1 MTPDTDAPGAP
12 WVLPLI
18 GGLLLAVAGE
28 GPDFGHYADWAWAAL
43 HGDIFDLRGNVLSPL
58 GVPFTIAS
66 SGTGLLFAVG
76 KAVLLPLPFSLA
88 AIATGWLA
96 AVTFWASA
104 LVVLRRLARGD
115 GWLALFGA
123 GVLFVGTHAG
133 LYSHAYS
140 TEVFADALIALLWA
154 FALTRERWRLLD
166 CGAVGAL
173 AGLLFLVR
181 PHVGLYAVPAL
192 WMAIAADGVKTPPLR
207 RLVAIAIPLGVAV
220 AQYGLVNRWMTGEPW
235 HPPYVYGA
243 DGFSS
248 VNMARPEIAAVLLH
262 PWHGLLSYHPLYGV
276 AFVAVLFEAWW
287 TREHRAWW
295 WMTALAAMVHV
306 WVQGG
311 WYIWWLGGSTF
322 GMRGMAPA
330 ALPLVAGLVATIRR
344 DTDTNPARAT
354 MWLWKGLIVCAWSY
368 PLLIQGNTQFLTWR
382 ALLDAQ
388 TPAIAAVA
396 LLAGA
401 WIAWAYR
408 SRQVTT
414 ADVMNLA
421 RVFAVSLIVAVTA
434 YLAWQFAIRPSP
446 ARRAIEALLGMGA
459 LFFVARS
466 VTRWSGHPDGGR
478 RLTAVVAWSAVALFA
493 IQAGLFSRLAVRTE
507 QHLASGAAPPR
518 SFEYVGASP
527 VDELRV
533 TYAEYLEVPGFDD
546 RKAAFR
552 RFLDWQQAH
561 MVRPT
566 PP

>member
-1 MTPDTDAPGAP
+1 M
-12 WVLPLI
+12 LPLI

-66 SGTGLLFAVG
+66 SGTGLLFAAG

-88 AIATGWLA
+88 AIVTGWLA
-96 AVTFWASA
+96 AVTFWTSA

-115 GWLALFGA
+115 DWLALFGA
-123 GVLFVGTHAG
+123 SALFVGTHAG
-133 LYSHAYS
+133 LYSHSYS

-154 FALTRERWRLLD
+154 FALTRDGWRALD
-166 CGAVGAL
+166 CAAVGAL

-181 PHVGLYAVPAL
+181 PHVVMYAVPAL
-192 WMAIAADGVKTPPLR
+192 WTAIVGGGVKTPPLR
-207 RLVAIAIPLGVAV
+207 RVLAIAIPLGVAA
-220 AQYGLVNRWMTGEPW
+220 AQYGLVNRWMTGVPW
-235 HPPYVYGA
+235 HPPYVYGG

-276 AFVAVLFEAWW
+276 TFVAVTFEAWR
-287 TREHRAWW
+287 TRSLQVWW
-295 WMTALAAMVHV
+295 WLTALAAILHV

-330 ALPLVAGLVATIRR
+330 ALPLVAGFVATIRR
-344 DTDTNPARAT
+344 NADTNPTCAT

-368 PLLIQGNTQFLTWR
+368 PLLLQGNTQFLTWR
-382 ALLDAQ
+382 ALIGAQ
-388 TPAIAAVA
+388 APAIAAVV
-396 LLAGA
+396 LLSGI
-401 WIAWAYR
+401 WISWTYR
-408 SRQVTT
+408 SQRVT
-414 ADVMNLA
+414 AAHVRSLA
-421 RVFAVSLIVAVTA
+421 RSFAVILIVGVVI
-434 YLAWQFAIRPSP
+434 YLAWQFAIRPAP
-446 ARRAIEALLGMGA
+446 ATRAIEGLLGLGVLVFGA
-459 LFFVARS
+459 RLLGRWTVETDSERR
-466 VTRWSGHPDGGR
+466 VTAA
-478 RLTAVVAWSAVALFA
+478 LAWFTVALFVM
-493 IQAGLFSRLAVRTE
+493 QAGLFSRLAIRTE

-518 SFEYVGASP
+518 AFEYVGASP

-552 RFLDWQQAH
+552 RFLDWQRVH
-561 MVRPT
+561 MTRQSIPVRDP
-566 PP
+566 